1 MTKRTAQFSPEVR
14 ERAVRMVR
22 DHEGEH
28 GPQWS
33 AIQSIAAKIG
43 CSGETL
49 RNWVRQFE
57 RDQGVRPGQT
67 TDERERIK
75 ALEREVRELQAFVFR
90 GRQGHLIKVLWWD
103 GQGLCLFAK
112 RLEKG
117 RFVWPA
123 TAGAAA
129 ALTPAQLAML
139 LEGIDWRA
147 PVRTDRPRV
156 AG

>member
-1 MTKRTAQFSPEVR
+1 MRRSIPST
-14 ERAVRMVR
+14 
-22 DHEGEH
+22 
-28 GPQWS
+28 
-33 AIQSIAAKIG
+33 IQGS
-43 CSGETL
+43 CT
-49 RNWVRQFE
+49 
-57 RDQGVRPGQT
+57 
-67 TDERERIK
+67 
-75 ALEREVRELQAFVFR
+75 AFVFR

-123 TAGAAA
+123 RAGAAA

-147 PVRTDRPRV
+147 PVRTDRPRI